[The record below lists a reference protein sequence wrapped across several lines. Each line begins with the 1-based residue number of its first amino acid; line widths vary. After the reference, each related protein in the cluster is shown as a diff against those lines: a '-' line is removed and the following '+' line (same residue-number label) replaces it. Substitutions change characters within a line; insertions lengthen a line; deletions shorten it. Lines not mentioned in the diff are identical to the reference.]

1 MYFWSKFAALFQSK
15 FSLFCIL
22 NFSLEGRICSP
33 ENAWEPLHDC
43 LMLQYCFVA
52 VFEML
57 KGKTRTKEGVPIQD
71 MFFAASIFAI
81 CLKCWKARPKP
92 KRVYPY
98 RTCLMLLYLCF
109 MFEVLK
115 TETHTKEGVPIR
127 NLSYAVV
134 SMFCGCVWSTERGDL
149 DQRGCTH
156 TGHILWYNIFALC
169 LKCWK
174 GRPKPKRVYP
184 YRSHLMMQYLCFMF
198 EVLKGETQTKEGVPI
213 QVTSYDA
220 ISLLYVWSAERGGP
234 DQRGCT
240 QNRTCLMLQY
250 LCFMFEV
257 LKGKTQTK
265 EGVPIQDMSY
275 AAVSMFCGR
284 VWSTERGGPGQ
295 RGCTQ
300 TSHIL
305 WCSIFALCL
314 KCWKE
319 KPRPKRGYPYGICL
333 MLQYQCF
340 VAGFEVLK
348 GKTQT
353 KEGVPIRDMSYAA
366 VSMFFW
372 QGLKYWKGRPRPKR
386 VYLYWACTRLCPS
399 QVRAALCCTA
409 IPTV

>member
-15 FSLFCIL
+15 FSFFGIL

-115 TETHTKEGVPIR
+115 METHTEEGVPIR

-134 SMFCGCVWSTERGDL
+134 SMFCGCVWSTERGDP

-156 TGHILWYNIFALC
+156 TGHILWCNIFALC

-174 GRPKPKRVYP
+174 GRPRPKRVYP
-184 YRSHLMMQYLCFMF
+184 KQDL
-198 EVLKGETQTKEGVPI
+198 
-213 QVTSYDA
+213 SYA
-220 ISLLYVWSAERGGP
+220 AVSLLYVWSAKRKDP
-234 DQRGCT
+234 D
-240 QNRTCLMLQY
+240 
-250 LCFMFEV
+250 
-257 LKGKTQTK
+257 
-265 EGVPIQDMSY
+265 
-275 AAVSMFCGR
+275 
-284 VWSTERGGPGQ
+284 
-295 RGCTQ
+295 
-300 TSHIL
+300 
-305 WCSIFALCL
+305 
-314 KCWKE
+314 
-319 KPRPKRGYPYGICL
+319 
-333 MLQYQCF
+333 
-340 VAGFEVLK
+340 
-348 GKTQT
+348 
-353 KEGVPIRDMSYAA
+353 
-366 VSMFFW
+366 
-372 QGLKYWKGRPRPKR
+372 
-386 VYLYWACTRLCPS
+386 
-399 QVRAALCCTA
+399 
-409 IPTV
+409 